1 MRGFFEQVVV
11 AFTNID
17 SQLLR
22 SLSCLV
28 TRPGVLT
35 LAYLNGQRR
44 PYIRPLQLFLLANV
58 LFFAVESFT
67 NSTIF
72 STPLDG
78 HLNSQPWDGLA
89 QILVP
94 NRLAAL
100 HTTLEL
106 YAPVFD
112 SAIALN
118 ARTLV
123 ILMAF
128 AFAPFLFLSVFR
140 NQLPFVVNVVFSLHL
155 YAFILLMFS
164 GALVLVSVSTLLGGP
179 GLMSDVIDKPLS
191 IALVIACAVYLYV
204 ATGTV
209 YGETGA
215 ARTLKVAALTVA
227 VAAIVLGYR
236 FALLLITLYSTFPAA

>member
-22 SLSCLV
+22 SLSCLI

-35 LAYLNGQRR
+35 LAYLSGQRR
-44 PYIRPLQLFLLANV
+44 PFIRPLQLFLLANV

-72 STPLDG
+72 STPLDT
-78 HLNSQPWDGLA
+78 HLHNQPWDGLA

-94 NRLAAL
+94 NRLASL

-123 ILMAF
+123 ILMAL
-128 AFAPFLFLSVFR
+128 AFAPFLTLAVFR
-140 NQLPFVVNVVFSLHL
+140 NRQPFVVNVVFSLHL
-155 YAFILLMFS
+155 YAFVLLMFS

-179 GLMSDVIDKPLS
+179 GLMSDVVDKPLS

-209 YGETGA
+209 YGETGT
-215 ARTLKVAALTVA
+215 ARTLKVVALTVA